1 MKRSKFKHIFS
12 GWCAEKGIVLNKP
25 KGYRGDFSW
34 ERYLEETRSKA
45 VPNWA
50 FKSSKHESTQFKKGM
65 KLEVVDKWNPIF
77 VRVATVTDVA
87 MRQIKVHFDG
97 WPHDSFDFWI
107 EDDSPNL
114 HPTNWCNKTG
124 HPLMPPLSKKFFFC
138 THGQKSSI
146 YPEIH
151 IFKTSFL
158 TKFIFSKYHF

>member
-1 MKRSKFKHIFS
+1 
-12 GWCAEKGIVLNKP
+12 
-25 KGYRGDFSW
+25 
-34 ERYLEETRSKA
+34 
-45 VPNWA
+45 
-50 FKSSKHESTQFKKGM
+50 M

-124 HPLMPPLSKKFFFC
+124 HPLMPPLSKKFFFL
-138 THGQKSSI
+138 
-146 YPEIH
+146 Y
-151 IFKTSFL
+151 L
-158 TKFIFSKYHF
+158 N